1 MKESLKSKASTGGL
15 LSLKR
20 RKKIMGKLRDDYVL
34 WSKRKSAADLVQ
46 TVEDMLQQETNT
58 MADAVALKAQIK
70 TDVGNDVF
78 NKADFIAAGRALEIL
93 ANITQKKASYRAE
106 LQTLKALVQDVE
118 YETEIQT
125 AIDLL

>member
-106 LQTLKALVQDVE
+106 LQTLKPLMQDVE